1 MEQIVFD
8 KSLSEFYQ
16 WFVGF
21 SDAEGSFWILP
32 VLNSNNGIKKITF
45 VFSIEL
51 HKDDLKVLEYI
62 QKKLGIGNIRINNNK
77 CVFTVTNLEGT
88 YLLISIF
95 EKYNLNST
103 KYLDYLNYKKAFI
116 LYQERDKQLIKSNVK
131 EAESLGARLLELKN
145 SMNTKRTNTIL
156 PTDHKIVITKSWLLG
171 YIEGDGSFFISRT
184 DIEPT
189 FSLSA
194 TVEQLPLFE
203 KIKEFLENNL
213 GFEKYSLFKL
223 KSTKAIAINQEATRK
238 IGKPSVT
245 LIIKNIKILNNYF
258 IPYFENTVFLTKKGL
273 DFLDFK
279 IICEAVYKGKHKI
292 EEIRSLVL
300 KLSYTMNNFRLSTF
314 AGSTVFLSKEEKNTI
329 INATPQIEYLSD
341 GRVKDISKNS
351 IVASQISCVYEIK
364 TINGEILIVDS
375 LKEVLTIVGVSFRN
389 LKKQLDKEG
398 QPAEVNGYRIKRIAV
413 FQ

>member
-1 MEQIVFD
+1 
-8 KSLSEFYQ
+8 
-16 WFVGF
+16 
-21 SDAEGSFWILP
+21 
-32 VLNSNNGIKKITF
+32 
-45 VFSIEL
+45 
-51 HKDDLKVLEYI
+51 
-62 QKKLGIGNIRINNNK
+62 
-77 CVFTVTNLEGT
+77 
-88 YLLISIF
+88 
-95 EKYNLNST
+95 
-103 KYLDYLNYKKAFI
+103 
-116 LYQERDKQLIKSNVK
+116 
-131 EAESLGARLLELKN
+131 
-145 SMNTKRTNTIL
+145 
-156 PTDHKIVITKSWLLG
+156 
-171 YIEGDGSFFISRT
+171 
-184 DIEPT
+184 
-189 FSLSA
+189 
-194 TVEQLPLFE
+194 
-203 KIKEFLENNL
+203 
-213 GFEKYSLFKL
+213 
-223 KSTKAIAINQEATRK
+223 
-238 IGKPSVT
+238 
-245 LIIKNIKILNNYF
+245 LNNYF